1 MDIIQKYINQESSN
15 FENFCQK
22 INSTPLRE
30 NLHQI
35 CLMKGFVCGGL
46 YEIQEITGKTPV
58 RFSKIHKKYII
69 LGKYEFDDFLIDAI
83 DNCRNEK
90 SKIQNKSSII
100 WISGILN
107 KIEIYLE
114 LAKTSEQSLLCEDIQ
129 DDLKKIFQ

>member
-58 RFSKIHKKYII
+58 RFSKIHKKYVI
-69 LGKYEFDDFLIDAI
+69 LGEDRFGTFLINELN
-83 DNCRNEK
+83 NCKDENQ
-90 SKIQNKSSII
+90 KIKITSII
-100 WISGILN
+100 WINGVLN
-107 KIEIYLE
+107 KIENYLE
-114 LAKTSEQSLLCEDIQ
+114 LAKTSEQSALCEDIQ
-129 DDLKKIFQ
+129 DDLKKIF